1 VLHAQPTDEQILDAC
16 GETPSAWCEWVLDWT
31 GNETAATVGDWVLA
45 KPLKIA
51 LILAVAWIVN
61 RLVRRAINRMTRRM
75 ADPRIPSLGET
86 FGRFT
91 PGMLQ
96 PTHEV
101 NLRSA
106 ARAETI
112 GSVLKSISTWAIWS
126 LAALTVL
133 GELDINI
140 GPLIAGAGVAGIAL
154 GFGAQSLVKDFLSGI
169 FMIIEDQYGVG
180 DVIDVGE
187 ATGTVEGL
195 TLRTTRLRSVDG
207 AVWHVPNGEIRR
219 VGNMSQQWSRAL
231 LDVEVAYGTDI
242 AHARSV
248 IARVA
253 DEVSRESTW
262 SGKILEQPE
271 IWGVERLGADGI
283 AIRLVLKTKP
293 GEQWPL
299 QREIRAR
306 LKDAFDAEGIE
317 IPFPQRTV
325 WFRNEDGT
333 PTGPRLPAEPAE
345 PDESVDSTA
354 PVHARPAT
362 PASAPAVSAPAGGD
376 PAETGGDAATD
387 ADVPR

>member
-1 VLHAQPTDEQILDAC
+1 MLIAQATDEQVLDAC
-16 GETPSAWCEWVLDWT
+16 GETPSAWCEWVLDRT
-31 GNETAATVGDWVLA
+31 GDEGLATAVDWLLA
-45 KPLKIA
+45 RPLKIL
-51 LILAVAWIVN
+51 LIVAVAWVLV
-61 RLVRRAINRMTRRM
+61 RLVRRAINRFVRQMSEPGV
-75 ADPRIPSLGET
+75 PRIGET

-91 PGMLQ
+91 PGVLQ

-101 NLRSA
+101 KLRSA
-106 ARAETI
+106 ARAHTI
-112 GSVLKSISTWAIWS
+112 GSVLKSISTWVIWGMAG
-126 LAALTVL
+126 LMIL

-169 FMIIEDQYGVG
+169 FMIMEDQYGVG

-231 LDVEVAYGTDI
+231 LDIEVAYGTDI

-253 DEVSRESTW
+253 DEVFRSSEWSR
-262 SGKILEQPE
+262 KILEQPE
-271 IWGVERLGADGI
+271 VWGIERLGADGI

-306 LKDAFDAEGIE
+306 LKEAFDAEGIE

-325 WFRNEDGT
+325 WFRSDDGVVR
-333 PTGPRLPAEPAE
+333 PPVAPG
-345 PDESVDSTA
+345 VDDVTNADDGDGSDA
-354 PVHARPAT
+354 PSP
-362 PASAPAVSAPAGGD
+362 PAGGH
-376 PAETGGDAATD
+376 PAEAPASDAAADD
-387 ADVPR
+387 ASR